1 MYNQT
6 KRITHHA
13 SRITYYVLLWLITMS
28 PLTACVPE
36 VVQHNEAG
44 NGHFAE
50 QAYEPAIEAYK
61 LAQVSDPD
69 LAEPY
74 YNAANAYNRMSQVE
88 AAQLQTEQALKTANP
103 TLAARAWYNLGN
115 AYFDAQQWM
124 PAIEAYQ
131 EALRLQPDD
140 QDAKH
145 NLELALQNLEMQ
157 QQQQQAQQEQQEQT
171 DSEKEEKQQEQ
182 SSQEEQEEPQQ
193 EPSPEPQAGTATP
206 TPGSESAESQTGQDE
221 QQEEPTP
228 QAAEPTEEA
237 PSLTEEQALQLLQ
250 ALLSDS
256 QTLQE
261 YLQEIY
267 QVPGPA
273 PEQDW

>member
-1 MYNQT
+1 MYDKT
-6 KRITHHA
+6 ESITHHV
-13 SRITYYVLLWLITMS
+13 SRITYYVFLWLITVS
-28 PLTACVPE
+28 GLTACVPE

-44 NGHFAE
+44 NEHFAE

-61 LAQVSDPD
+61 LAQISEPD
-69 LAEPY
+69 LAVPY

-88 AAQLQTEQALKTANP
+88 TAQLQTEQALKTADP
-103 TLAARAWYNLGN
+103 ALAAQAWYNLGN

-131 EALRLQPDD
+131 EALRLQPND

-157 QQQQQAQQEQQEQT
+157 QQEQQEQQEQT
-171 DSEKEEKQQEQ
+171 DSEEKQEEKQQEQ
-182 SSQEEQEEPQQ
+182 SSQEEQEG
-193 EPSPEPQAGTATP
+193 SPEPQTGTATP
-206 TPGSESAESQTGQDE
+206 TPGSESTESQTDQDE
-221 QQEEPTP
+221 QQEEQTP
-228 QAAEPTEEA
+228 QTAE
-237 PSLTEEQALQLLQ
+237 
-250 ALLSDS
+250 

-273 PEQDW
+273 PEQEQDW

>member
-1 MYNQT
+1 MYNN
-6 KRITHHA
+6 RNLL
-13 SRITYYVLLWLITMS
+13 RITYHILLWLTVVG

-44 NGHFAE
+44 NEHFEE

-61 LAQVSDPD
+61 LAQVSEPD

-74 YNAANAYNRMSQVE
+74 YNAANAYNRTSQVE
-88 AAQLQTEQALKTANP
+88 AAQLQTEQALKTADP
-103 TLAARAWYNLGN
+103 ELAAQAWYNLGN
-115 AYFDAQQWM
+115 AYFDAQQWQQ
-124 PAIEAYQ
+124 AIEAYQ

-145 NLELALQNLEMQ
+145 NLELALQQLEMQ
-157 QQQQQAQQEQQEQT
+157 QQQQERTDSEEQEKQEEQQEQ
-171 DSEKEEKQQEQ
+171 
-182 SSQEEQEEPQQ
+182 
-193 EPSPEPQAGTATP
+193 PS
-206 TPGSESAESQTGQDE
+206 QDE
-221 QQEEPTP
+221 QQEQQAQSPEQQDTTPTPESESSESQADQQEEQQEEQTP
-228 QAAEPTEEA
+228 QAAEPTEEEQ
-237 PSLTEEQALQLLQ
+237 PLTEEQALQLLQ

-261 YLQEIY
+261 YLREIY